1 MRGLGIWQAAIAVSV
16 VSSLEI
22 ISVSAIAQTDAQPTI
37 QQPQPTQPASD
48 QPSSTSNSQPTKP
61 NQQKPEAKRQ
71 QTPPDQ
77 FPPNPLEITP
87 ADPLVPYDY
96 KDRPLTTDEQRELSA
111 AADRLTLIGAN
122 RLQAGDSV
130 GAFEAWNQELRYRRL
145 LGSLIPE
152 VQTLGRVGDVAWAQ
166 NNNLQLRYI
175 TKRLDDIRL
184 QTEKLPADLERD
196 RKTPAELLDSTKRLQ
211 LVEALG
217 LAYQQVRLPKIA
229 ASLYEQ
235 VLADVRQRNDSFK
248 IESILIVLG
257 QLHLGWFDYASAAK
271 VYRELLERAQAR
283 QDLFN
288 EPIYLTQLA
297 FIHEQAK
304 QPAQAIPYQ
313 QQLIR
318 FYQKVNDPKPVPK
331 LITQIADNQ
340 RLLGR
345 LDLAEANYQLAYK
358 TAQPQLQFADAG
370 DALKKLGEMYRVNNR
385 LDSAQRIYTFLV
397 GVEQQAYN
405 TYGIMNAY
413 DQLGQIHL
421 LQKEYP
427 EAIAAFQSGLII
439 ARQLKFR
446 EDYFITQIQ
455 QATQVNGGSGE

>member
-1 MRGLGIWQAAIAVSV
+1 MIRGWVVWQVGMMVMLAGVGMGGDH
-16 VSSLEI
+16 
-22 ISVSAIAQTDAQPTI
+22 AIAQMTPPTTQQAQPE
-37 QQPQPTQPASD
+37 QPTNDQPISPPKVQPQQPTQ
-48 QPSSTSNSQPTKP
+48 
-61 NQQKPEAKRQ
+61 QKPDAKRK
-71 QTPPDQ
+71 PAPLDQ
-77 FPPNPLEITP
+77 FPPNPLEVTSD
-87 ADPLVPYDY
+87 DPLVPYDY
-96 KDRPLTTDEQRELSA
+96 KDRPLTAEEQREISA
-111 AADRLTLIGAN
+111 AADRLTLIGAK
-122 RLQAGDSV
+122 RLQAGDAV

-145 LGSLIPE
+145 LGLLTQE
-152 VQTLGRVGDVAWAQ
+152 VQALGRVGDVAWLQ

-175 TKRLDDIRL
+175 TRRLDQIRL
-184 QTEKLPADLERD
+184 QTERPLADLEGD
-196 RKTPAELLDSTKRLQ
+196 RKTSPELLTTAKRIL

-235 VLADVRQRNDSFK
+235 VLTDARQRNDSLK
-248 IESILIVLG
+248 TEAILIVLG

-271 VYRELLERAQAR
+271 VYQELLQRAQAR

-288 EPIYLTQLA
+288 EPIYLTQLV

-313 QQLIR
+313 QQLIQ

-331 LITQIADNQ
+331 VITQIADNQ

-358 TAQPQLQFADAG
+358 TAQPQLLFADAG
-370 DALKKLGEMYRVNNR
+370 DALKKLGEMYRANNR
-385 LDSAQRIYTFLV
+385 LDSAQRIYAFLV
-397 GVEQQAYN
+397 SIEQQAYN

-413 DQLGQIHL
+413 DQLGQIYL

-427 EAIAAFQSGLII
+427 AAIAAFQSGLAI

-446 EDYFITQIQ
+446 EDHFTAQIQ
-455 QATQVNGGSGE
+455 QATQADSGNEK